1 MSTRASRTASRRRA
15 AQRATPP
22 APTAVQLEAAIR
34 AKFDELESLRAQIAT
49 TKALYT
55 RHDALVGELLEMFI
69 QKTPDQFIVRRS
81 ITVGNKT
88 YRFTPSFYD
97 DEKNQLKPK
106 NWKSGAYP
114 TGTIE
119 S

>member
-1 MSTRASRTASRRRA
+1 MSSRASRLRSRRPV
-15 AQRATPP
+15 TPSP
-22 APTAVQLEAAIR
+22 VPTAVQLEQAIR
-34 AKFDELESLRAQIAT
+34 AKFDELETLRAQIAT

-69 QKTPDQFIVRRS
+69 QKTPDQFIIRRA

-106 NWKSGAYP
+106 NWKSQAFAS
-114 TGTIE
+114 GTIE

>member
-1 MSTRASRTASRRRA
+1 MPTSRATRNARRRA
-15 AQRATPP
+15 AANPP
-22 APTAVQLEAAIR
+22 APTAVQLEQAIR
-34 AKFDELESLRAQIAT
+34 AKFDELETLRAQIAT

-106 NWKSGAYP
+106 NWKSQAFAS
-114 TGTIE
+114 GTIE